1 MVNTL
6 LTFFAILFIVFGS
19 LGAITQ
25 IVAMLGYIIT
35 KGSFQM
41 NNLLNGLLISIGVTM
56 LLLI

>member
-25 IVAMLGYIIT
+25 IASLLGHIIA
-35 KGSFQM
+35 KSSYQM
-41 NNLLNGLLISIGVTM
+41 NNLLNAILISIGVTM
-56 LLLI
+56 LMLI

>member
-1 MVNTL
+1 MVNIL

-25 IVAMLGYIIT
+25 IAAMLGYIIT

-41 NNLLNGLLISIGVTM
+41 DNLLNGLLITIGVTM